1 MDELLKSVRLTDNIK
16 LDVFKQGRRRKYVI
30 FHDENNTKSE
40 KYDATLSDDQVIE
53 ESLIIYNQRNNKSY
67 KIIQDPYKDPFL
79 QRTYGSGS
87 PFYLN
92 NGCFVSIYWY
102 DVDNFI
108 ITSKEDNASSSDLF
122 VNYKEVSIIKTTN
135 IDNNGVKIVLTNIG
149 LEYLSTVSVNKTI
162 DKIIKYGS
170 TMKDID
176 IIESVINQFI
186 SQVRSINGIT
196 NYDLKL
202 CNPSNESNKTIE
214 YIDPIYP
221 IKKTFDQS
229 ISEETPKSPT
239 QSTPKNK
246 LIIDGLPKEIK
257 IKAKE
262 NLPIFTVWTALIPKN
277 NDYYTE
283 LGDLDEE
290 YLESS
295 YQGLEE
301 TGIDFESWKIQ
312 DNISNSQE
320 DCVNYVEVGGDP
332 ADVKPYSSLD
342 GLLQLAGKCARE
354 LGKNPKVKYEN
365 LRSGYKKGI
374 HGLCPQGTLSVLYAL
389 TGVKS
394 LGKLIGNADWFSFKS
409 PTNPSGGDFKGDLS
423 KTGYYNQKV
432 KITQID
438 GSWKGTYLHNNSK
451 KQWQIGDIVSMGYIN
466 GKNYGHIQ
474 IWTGYCWM
482 SDFKQNSI
490 QQNNVDVNSVA
501 LWRLNSKGIEAVNK
515 QKNLN

>member
-1 MDELLKSVRLTDNIK
+1 MDELLKSVRLTNDLK
-16 LDVFKQGRRRKYVI
+16 LDVYKQGKRRKYAL
-30 FHDENNTKSE
+30 FHDDNNTKSE
-40 KYDATLSDDQVIE
+40 KYDISFSDNQVIE
-53 ESLIIYNQRNNKSY
+53 EALYVYNKRNSKSY
-67 KIIQDPYKDPFL
+67 KVIQDPYKDPFL

-102 DVDNFI
+102 DIDNSI
-108 ITSKEDNASSSDLF
+108 VTSKEDNASSSDLL
-122 VNYKEVSIIKTTN
+122 VSYKEASIIKTTN

-149 LEYLSTVSVNKTI
+149 LKYSSRDNEGCEK
-162 DKIIKYGS
+162 KYGPNI
-170 TMKDID
+170 KDD
-176 IIESVINQFI
+176 YIIESLINQFT

-196 NYDLKL
+196 DYDLKL

-229 ISEETPKSPT
+229 ISDDTTKSPT
-239 QSTPKNK
+239 QSIPKNK

-301 TGIDFESWKIQ
+301 TGIDFEYWKVQ
-312 DNISNSQE
+312 NDISNSQE
-320 DCVNYVEVGGDP
+320 DSSNYIEIEGP
-332 ADVKPYSSLD
+332 SADIKSYSSLD
-342 GLLQLAGKCARE
+342 DLLKLAGQCARE
-354 LGKNPKVKYEN
+354 LGKNKRVNYEN
-365 LRSGYKKGI
+365 LRSGYKNGV

-389 TGVKS
+389 TGIKS
-394 LGKLIGNADWFSFKS
+394 LGKIRGNADWFSFKS
-409 PTNPSGGDFKGDLS
+409 PTNPVGGEFKGDFS
-423 KTGYYNQKV
+423 KTGYYNKKV

-438 GSWKGTYLHNNSK
+438 GSWKKTYLHNDNK
-451 KQWQIGDIVSMGYIN
+451 NQWQIGDIIAMGYIG

-474 IWTGYCWM
+474 VWTGFCWM

-501 LWRLNSKGIEAVNK
+501 LWRLNNKGIEAVNK
-515 QKNLN
+515 QKTPINGVF